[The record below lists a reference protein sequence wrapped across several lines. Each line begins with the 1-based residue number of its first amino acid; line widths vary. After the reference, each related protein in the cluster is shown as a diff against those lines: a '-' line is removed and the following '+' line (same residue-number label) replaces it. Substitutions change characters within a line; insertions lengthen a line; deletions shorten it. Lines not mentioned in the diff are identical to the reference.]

1 MGVSVF
7 TFLMSLLWCNLF
19 IFLSVLCQR
28 ALALKYGVN
37 LILAMI
43 SIGILRLLIPIEVPS
58 AIVVRSEAVMPFFQ
72 RFFTTQLFSLWGIS
86 INRLNVFLTVW
97 VVGSVAYL
105 FLIAWTIF
113 EQGSKIKNL
122 QTEYCPQVSNL
133 TKEFE
138 KRFMAGPTCRVIVSP
153 EVKTPMLV
161 GYVSPVIL
169 LPPLSL
175 TDEDLRY
182 VLIHEWNHFVHKHLW
197 IKLVFNIF
205 CAVLWWNPFVY
216 MAKSD
221 LDYILE
227 VSCDR
232 YVVRDLSSTER
243 MQYVEAT
250 TTVMKQLASL
260 VTRQSIPSVG
270 FITAIPEKIVQRC
283 ELILFPP
290 KKTSKW
296 TKTFAATF
304 LLFLAMSSY
313 AFVFQT
319 AYTPPEDNIPRENSV
334 NIIPEHSY
342 LQEIPDG
349 GFILVVNGAPLDR
362 LNSEDVIDPPY
373 SELPIYK

>member
-7 TFLMSLLWCNLF
+7 TFLMSLLWCNVF

-28 ALALKYGVN
+28 TLALKHGVN

-43 SIGILRLLIPIEVPS
+43 AIGILRLLIPIEVPS

-86 INRLNVFLTVW
+86 INRLNAFLTVW
-97 VVGSVAYL
+97 VVGSMAYL

-113 EQGSKIKNL
+113 EQRSKVKNM
-122 QTEYCPQVSNL
+122 QTEDCPQVSKL
-133 TKEFE
+133 AQEIE
-138 KRFMAGPTCRVIVSP
+138 KRFMTSLKCHVIVSP

-161 GYVSPVIL
+161 GYVSPIIL
-169 LPPLSL
+169 LPPLLL
-175 TDEDLRY
+175 TDDDLRY
-182 VLIHEWNHFVHKHLW
+182 VLIHEWNHFAHKHLW
-197 IKLVFNIF
+197 IKLFFNIF

-216 MAKSD
+216 MAKND

-250 TTVMKQLASL
+250 TTVMRQLALL

-290 KKTSKW
+290 KKTSMRVKAFVV
-296 TKTFAATF
+296 TS
-304 LLFLAMSSY
+304 LLVLAMSSY

-319 AYTPPEDNIPRENSV
+319 AYTPPEDNIPQENIV

-342 LQEIPDG
+342 LQETPDG
-349 GFILVVNGAPLDR
+349 GFILVANGIPLDR